1 MKLWFTRKGF
11 RESHEAKA
19 ASGFADDK
27 AAFDATVEQTLRAAQ
42 AINETPS
49 EPASEAPARDI
60 FDIFRRLREPTPAVD
75 ASSAPETEPP
85 QPDTLQVEP
94 LHAEPQI
101 GVLPASPATPS
112 ASRPVRA
119 GAKPVPKPGPMRA
132 EVERRAANYRA
143 FQIKLNEDREAR
155 IRKTMADV
163 RSQLQRLDSQGPRP
177 RP

>member
-19 ASGFADDK
+19 ASGSADGK
-27 AAFDATVEQTLRAAQ
+27 AALDATVEQTLRAAQ
-42 AINETPS
+42 AINEAPS

-60 FDIFRRLREPTPAVD
+60 FDIFRSLREPVPAD
-75 ASSAPETEPP
+75 AAASAPKTEPP
-85 QPDTLQVEP
+85 QIDALQVEP
-94 LHAEPQI
+94 IHAEPQI
-101 GVLPASPATPS
+101 GALPPGPAAPPV
-112 ASRPVRA
+112 SRAVRT
-119 GAKPVPKPGPMRA
+119 GAKPGPMRA

-143 FQIKLNEDREAR
+143 FQMKLNEDREAR

>member
-49 EPASEAPARDI
+49 ESASEAPARDI
-60 FDIFRRLREPTPAVD
+60 FDIFRTLREPTPTVSATP
-75 ASSAPETEPP
+75 APETEPP
-85 QPDTLQVEP
+85 QIDALQIEP
-94 LHAEPQI
+94 IHAEPQI
-101 GVLPASPATPS
+101 GALPPGPAAPP
-112 ASRPVRA
+112 AGRAVRT
-119 GAKPVPKPGPMRA
+119 GAKPGPKPGPMRA

>member
-11 RESHEAKA
+11 RESREAKA
-19 ASGFADDK
+19 ASGSADDK
-27 AAFDATVEQTLRAAQ
+27 AALDATVEQTLRAAQ
-42 AINETPS
+42 AINEASS

-60 FDIFRRLREPTPAVD
+60 FDIFRRLREPAPAD
-75 ASSAPETEPP
+75 AATSAPETEPP
-85 QPDTLQVEP
+85 QIDALQVEP
-94 LHAEPQI
+94 IDAEPQI
-101 GVLPASPATPS
+101 GAPPPGPAAPPAS
-112 ASRPVRA
+112 RA
-119 GAKPVPKPGPMRA
+119 ARTGAKAGPMRV

>member
-11 RESHEAKA
+11 RESHEAQA

-42 AINETPS
+42 AINEAPP

-60 FDIFRRLREPTPAVD
+60 FDIFRSLREPMPAV
-75 ASSAPETEPP
+75 ATA
-85 QPDTLQVEP
+85 PDTESPQIDALQIEPTRVEP
-94 LHAEPQI
+94 QVDA
-101 GVLPASPATPS
+101 PS
-112 ASRPVRA
+112 AGRPVRT
-119 GAKPVPKPGPMRA
+119 GAKPGPKPGPMRA
-132 EVERRAANYRA
+132 EVERRTANYRA

>member
-11 RESHEAKA
+11 RESREAKA
-19 ASGFADDK
+19 ASGLADDK

-42 AINETPS
+42 AINEAPS

-60 FDIFRRLREPTPAVD
+60 FDIFRTLREPTPAV
-75 ASSAPETEPP
+75 AATSAPETEPP
-85 QPDTLQVEP
+85 QPDALQVER

-101 GVLPASPATPS
+101 GALPPAPAAPA
-112 ASRPVRA
+112 ASRPVRT
-119 GAKPVPKPGPMRA
+119 GAKPGPMRA

-143 FQIKLNEDREAR
+143 FQMKLNEDREAR

-163 RSQLQRLDSQGPRP
+163 RSQLQRLDSQAPRP